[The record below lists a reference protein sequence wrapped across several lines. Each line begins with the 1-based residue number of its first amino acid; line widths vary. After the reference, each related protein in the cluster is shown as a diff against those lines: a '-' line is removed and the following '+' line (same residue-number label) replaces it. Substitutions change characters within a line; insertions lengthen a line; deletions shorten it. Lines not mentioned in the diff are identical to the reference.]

1 MILDKE
7 VEIVVNSKKIN
18 HYKNFGYELKPG
30 QKINVKIEHLSLG
43 SKVLI
48 NVKCDVCG
56 KEKKLTYN
64 EYVDNTKKFTEL
76 YCCSRKCGEVK
87 KEKTNLKIYGVKNV
101 SQSEVV
107 KQKKTET
114 CLKNWGVEYPSQ
126 NIGIFEKQQKN
137 SRKLKF
143 HEKTGLY
150 YRGSYEAHFLD
161 YCFEN
166 NIKVEKAKSIKYEFE
181 DKKRTYHPDF
191 FLKEKNLII
200 EIKST
205 YTYNKYLQ
213 KNLAKQKACI
223 KQGFKFMFIIDKD
236 YKKFKKKSATFD
248 SRFLFY

>member
-126 NIGIFEKQQKN
+126 NIGIFEKQIQTCLKN
-137 SRKLKF
+137 NGYSFSLQNKELL
-143 HEKTGLY
+143 EKINMLY
-150 YRGSYEAHFLD
+150 GVKNVSQSEVV
-161 YCFEN
+161 
-166 NIKVEKAKSIKYEFE
+166 K
-181 DKKRTYHPDF
+181 KKR
-191 FLKEKNLII
+191 
-200 EIKST
+200 
-205 YTYNKYLQ
+205 Q
-213 KNLAKQKACI
+213 KHV
-223 KQGFKFMFIIDKD
+223 
-236 YKKFKKKSATFD
+236 
-248 SRFLFY
+248 